1 MSNPNNSGKD
11 GENVS
16 GSEPGEETQ
25 AEYLKPEGE
34 ARQHSARRQKE
45 PRILEGTAE
54 HVSEG
59 AGGNPRGERA
69 EKAEVP
75 KVPRSPV
82 PLVLAAGI
90 AGLGGAAIALAA
102 VWSVGL
108 PERAGDRDALNAF
121 EQRIAALESGS
132 DTRANEVRATIASLG
147 ERIDRLEKDLAAASE
162 TPDSAAALR
171 ERTDVLAADT
181 QQLKSALNDTRSS
194 IRELE
199 GKVGEISQSLPPA
212 GIANQVGSIDA
223 LVRALDLR
231 LAALAPDVQ
240 KMEERVAVLEQAE
253 EDPDAAAR
261 AALGLALANLARAAE
276 SAGSFET
283 ELGVVESFLP
293 DEPALGELSEAA
305 AAGVPTR
312 AALEARFSTLAQDI
326 FDAERH
332 AGEDSWWSRF
342 AANAKSLV
350 TIRRTGEISGDTTEA
365 KVARMEER
373 LKVHDLAGA
382 VAEAET
388 LEGPAAEAAAPWI
401 ADANDRLRTDR
412 LVREL
417 SARVAEQ
424 LAKTRG

>member
-1 MSNPNNSGKD
+1 MSNPDDSSKD

-16 GSEPGEETQ
+16 GSGPGEETQ
-25 AEYLKPEGE
+25 AEYLKPEGK
-34 ARQHSARRQKE
+34 ARPRSEKRQKE

-54 HVSEG
+54 HVSE
-59 AGGNPRGERA
+59 AKGGGPESKRT
-69 EKAEVP
+69 EKMQDP
-75 KVPRSPV
+75 KAARSPV
-82 PLVLAAGI
+82 PLFLAAGV
-90 AGLGGAAIALAA
+90 AGLGGAAVALAA

-108 PERAGDRDALNAF
+108 PERAGDRNALSAF
-121 EQRIAALESGS
+121 EQRIAALESGA
-132 DTRANEVRATIASLG
+132 DARTNETGATIASLG
-147 ERIDRLEKDLAAASE
+147 ERIDRLEKELAAASE

-171 ERTDVLAADT
+171 EQIDTLAADT
-181 QQLKSALNDTRSS
+181 QQLKSALDDTRSS
-194 IRELE
+194 MRELE
-199 GKVGEISQSLPPA
+199 GKVGEMSQSLPPA
-212 GIANQVGSIDA
+212 GIADQVGSIDA

-283 ELGVVESFLP
+283 ELGAVRAFLP
-293 DEPALGELSEAA
+293 DEPALGDLSGAA
-305 AAGVPTR
+305 SAGVPTR
-312 AALEARFSTLAQDI
+312 AALEARFPALARNI

-332 AGEDSWWSRF
+332 AGEDGWWSRF
-342 AANAKSLV
+342 TANAKSLITV
-350 TIRRTGEISGDTTEA
+350 RRTGEISGDTTEA

-382 VAEAET
+382 VAEAKT

-401 ADANDRLRTDR
+401 TDASDRLKTDK